1 MRELIRQAIGLSF
14 AVACCISG
22 AHAESMTLADAL
34 AAAYET
40 NPQLAAQQ
48 ANLRAVDEQVA
59 QANAGWRPSINA
71 QGSYG
76 VEQFGFRTETFANPS
91 PPPASFSINKLTEHP
106 LQGEL
111 TVTQPI
117 FRGGRTYAQV
127 RRAKALVRSGRAQLT
142 NTEQGVLLQAVTSYM
157 DVVRDTAIVQLRQQ
171 NVTLLTKQRDS
182 TRVQF
187 KAGALTR
194 TDVAQSEARLAGA
207 EADLTTA
214 RGQLATSR
222 ANFMQSIGRP
232 PETLENEPALPKLPA
247 GEADVI
253 ALAAKQFPLLI
264 SAQETERATSFAI
277 DDAYG
282 ALAPSLSVQGQY
294 FYSQGSFSGSSV
306 GTPGGADH
314 GVALLGL
321 LNVPIYQGGADHAAI
336 RQAVELHQQAQE
348 NVTVENRQAE
358 QAATSAW
365 EQFQSAQGTIASS
378 TATEQA
384 DEIAFQGVS
393 REQQVG
399 GRTILD
405 VLNAQQELLNAQVAV
420 VSAEHNTVV
429 AAFQVLAAAGTL
441 TAKDLGL
448 KVKLYDPVAH
458 YDDDE
463 SRWIGFGD

>member
-1 MRELIRQAIGLSF
+1 
-14 AVACCISG
+14 
-22 AHAESMTLADAL
+22 MTLGDAL
-34 AAAYET
+34 SAAYET
-40 NPQLAAQQ
+40 NPTLAAQQ

-59 QANAGWRPSINA
+59 QANAAWRPSVNA
-71 QGSYG
+71 QASWG
-76 VEQFGFRTETFANPS
+76 VEQFGFRTTQIANPT
-91 PPPASFSINKLTEHP
+91 PPPATFSINKFTEHP

-117 FRGGRTYAQV
+117 FRGGRTYAEV

-142 NTEQGVLLQAVTSYM
+142 NIEQAVLLQGVTAYM

-182 TRVQF
+182 TRIQF

-207 EADLTTA
+207 QADLTTA
-214 RGQLATSR
+214 QGQLATSR
-222 ANFMQSIGRP
+222 ANFMQTIGRP
-232 PETLENEPALPKLPA
+232 AETLENEPALPKLPI
-247 GEADVI
+247 GEADMI
-253 ALAAKQFPLLI
+253 ALAQKQYPLLI
-264 SAQETERATSFAI
+264 SAQETERAASFAI

-336 RQAVELHQQAQE
+336 RQAVELDQQAKE
-348 NVTVENRQAE
+348 NVNAETRQAE
-358 QAATSAW
+358 QSATSAW
-365 EQFQSAQGTIASS
+365 ELFQSAQGTIASS
-378 TATEQA
+378 KATEDA
-384 DEIAFQGVS
+384 DAIAFQGVS

-429 AAFQVLAAAGTL
+429 AAYQVLAAAGTL